1 MTGGAFLHPPYIVY
15 IFHQDLTQVVS
26 DGIDDLNVAIE
37 LAETLH
43 AANPESLTVVAEHDP
58 YVGIMWAGKGDRS
71 SADTKVAE
79 GIVLEHAQS
88 TPP

>member
-1 MTGGAFLHPPYIVY
+1 MHPPYVVY
-15 IFHQDLTQVVS
+15 VFHRDSTQVVS
-26 DGIDDLNVAIE
+26 DEIENLDTAIE

-43 AANPESLTVVAEHDP
+43 AANPDSLTVVAEHDP

-88 TPP
+88 TSP

>member
-1 MTGGAFLHPPYIVY
+1 MHPPYIVY
-15 IFHQDLTQVVS
+15 VFHRDLTQVVS
-26 DGIDDLNVAIE
+26 DEIDDLNVAIE

-43 AANPESLTVVAEHDP
+43 AANPDSLTVVAEHDP

-71 SADTKVAE
+71 SADTKIAE

-88 TPP
+88 TSP